1 MRFRL
6 KALSLH
12 LLASGIA
19 LTLILGGMYLGWYH
33 WPGWYLADVT
43 QVVIV
48 LTGVDLVVG
57 PVLTGVIA
65 DPKKPRRA
73 LLRDIAMIAAV
84 QIAALGYGTVSLWN
98 GRPLYYAFS
107 EDELQLVQAYD
118 IEPDQRDQAIRA
130 HAEFAPHWYDR
141 PRWIWAP
148 LPANPA
154 ERANIIAS
162 AISGGADVIAMPR
175 YYRAWGLGLP
185 SLKEHLKKL
194 DDQKYFSGAEKKVLH
209 ERMQASGIAGD
220 RPNTLAFS
228 GRGHPLLAVF
238 DPATLHLLGL
248 FRAH

>member
-6 KALSLH
+6 KALALH

-19 LTLILGGMYLGWYH
+19 LTLVLGGMYLGWYR

-48 LTGVDLVVG
+48 LTCVDLVAG
-57 PVLTGVIA
+57 PLLTGVIA
-65 DPKKPRRA
+65 DPHKPRRV
-73 LLRDIAMIAAV
+73 LLRDIAVIAAV
-84 QIAALGYGTVSLWN
+84 QVAALAYGTLSLWN

-118 IEPDQRDQAIRA
+118 IEPAQRDRA
-130 HAEFAPHWYDR
+130 DRMHAPLAPHWYSL

-148 LPANPA
+148 LPAEPA
-154 ERANIIAS
+154 EREKIIAS
-162 AISGGADVIAMPR
+162 AISGGSDVIAMPQH
-175 YYRAWGLGLP
+175 YRTWESGLP

-194 DDQKYFSGAEKKVLH
+194 DDQKYFSRSEKNVLH
-209 ERMQASGIAGD
+209 ERLQASGIAAD
-220 RPNTLAFS
+220 QPNTLAFT

-238 DPATLHLLGL
+238 DPMSLHVLAL
-248 FRAH
+248 FRAR